1 MINLFKLLLALI
13 VISCND
19 NSKRLPIISSIKYK
33 VDTPKRKIEL
43 YAIDSIYIK
52 YMPDTNISFNDMKL
66 LRNYVF
72 NKMKSFDSFCEK
84 RNQQHDKH
92 IRLANHSAQ
101 IIFDDLQETIYFKYY
116 KSASRNLQSIGMLG
130 FFSPY
135 SNIVSLSERIN
146 LYNSFPSEIR
156 NSSIGKKTFQKFE
169 EYGFKRNINLDIHQ
183 FETLPVKDENNNS
196 IKINSIFD
204 NYQYYIIVFGASWC
218 LACRIEELQLKLW
231 APLIDSS
238 MIKIVGLSIDTD
250 PKKWKEYLDNDKL
263 PWKCYLLNGGMENR
277 MVKELMFEGVPRNFL
292 LDNKGKILSEN
303 TDIRKILKDVPIL
316 ETFK

>member
-1 MINLFKLLLALI
+1 
-13 VISCND
+13 
-19 NSKRLPIISSIKYK
+19 
-33 VDTPKRKIEL
+33 
-43 YAIDSIYIK
+43 
-52 YMPDTNISFNDMKL
+52 MPDTNISFNDMKL

-204 NYQYYIIVFGASWC
+204 NHQYYIIVFGASWC